1 MSTWRVLETARGGI
15 LLRGLGYESNDA
27 SVLTNV
33 SADHLD
39 LQGIHTLPE
48 LAEVKA
54 VIAASRGRVGGR
66 AQRRR
71 SAGGCVRA
79 PRAGAGHLLL
89 QPPAR
94 PSACAGIVARRTA
107 VVIEDGWIVER
118 AALRARRSWPSPR
131 CPATLFGLATHNVA
145 NALAA
150 TAGAMRSAPR
160 REQVADG
167 LRAFQ
172 PGAVQMPG
180 RLNLYRLG
188 SRVVIVDF
196 AHNEAGVSVLLDV
209 AQGIAGGRRGR
220 ARPVT
225 LIIGTAGD
233 RPDDTLR
240 GIARIAGQRADHVVI
255 KETRGYLRGRTA
267 ESVVGE
273 FQAGLAEV
281 GIDPRDVPVYESETG
296 GPGGGPGRRQR
307 PWRLVGLVARRRRRG
322 HHVPRG
328 SRGRRGA
335 PGRAGRASRR
345 PTRRPARAHA
355 STPGASLPGALS
367 PAIGR
372 WAVGRSCLAL
382 RLADRLAVAIVMGA

>member
-1 MSTWRVLETARGGI
+1 
-15 LLRGLGYESNDA
+15 LLRGVGYESNDA

-48 LAEVKA
+48 LVEVKA
-54 VIAASRGRVGGR
+54 VITRITRPGGRVVLNADDQLVAARARHLRAPVTFFSMRRPDRALRRHLSRGGR
-66 AQRRR
+66 
-71 SAGGCVRA
+71 
-79 PRAGAGHLLL
+79 
-89 QPPAR
+89 
-94 PSACAGIVARRTA
+94 A
-107 VVIEDGWIVER
+107 VVIEDGWLVARDGETGQPIVPIAEV
-118 AALRARRSWPSPR
+118 
-131 CPATLFGLATHNVA
+131 PATLFGLATHNVA

-150 TAGAMRSAPR
+150 TAGAMALGARVT
-160 REQVADG
+160 EVADG

-172 PGAVQMPG
+172 PGAVQTPG

-209 AQGIAGGRRGR
+209 AQGIAGGAAGR

-240 GIARIAGQRADHVVI
+240 GIARIAGQRADQVVI
-255 KETRGYLRGRTA
+255 KETRGYLRGRSA

-281 GIDPRDVPVYESETG
+281 GIDPRDVPIYESERAALAAVLAAGNGHG
-296 GPGGGPGRRQR
+296 GWSGSSLGGAVVAIMCHEDREGVEALLAGLGAR
-307 PWRLVGLVARRRRRG
+307 PVDPLVDLPELMPRLQAR
-322 HHVPRG
+322 PY
-328 SRGRRGA
+328 RGR
-335 PGRAGRASRR
+335 
-345 PTRRPARAHA
+345 
-355 STPGASLPGALS
+355 
-367 PAIGR
+367 
-372 WAVGRSCLAL
+372 
-382 RLADRLAVAIVMGA
+382 